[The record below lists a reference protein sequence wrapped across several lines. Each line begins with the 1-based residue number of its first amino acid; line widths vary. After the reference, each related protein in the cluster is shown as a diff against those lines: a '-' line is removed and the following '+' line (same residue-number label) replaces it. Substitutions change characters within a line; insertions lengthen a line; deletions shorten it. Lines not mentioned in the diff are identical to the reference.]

1 MLLISAAATANTR
14 PTCVSSS
21 AGDNTAPRLVVRA
34 LDARIAQLQVATDDA
49 RAALNSA
56 NLFVAAPAALVCDTC
71 QPLQHRRILQP
82 HDVDSNDVSN
92 ATSSTDCI
100 PLDSFLSL
108 SFAEATLVRSNLGG
122 QGGRCTVLG
131 VCDELQTAS
140 TPREIYFRNVGIEPN
155 TFHSIDLRITNHTE
169 VCTPTIVPGIECSSL
184 RLTTCVWRSVAAPA
198 SAVSRV
204 ERRDQRHQ
212 ATTRRHRYGLG
223 PIRCH
228 KLTRTAS
235 DHATAAV
242 PVLERAVHL
251 G

>member
-1 MLLISAAATANTR
+1 MLLISAATANTR

-21 AGDNTAPRLVVRA
+21 AGDNTPPRLVVRA
-34 LDARIAQLQVATDDA
+34 LDARIAQLQVATNDA

-92 ATSSTDCI
+92 VTSSTDCI
-100 PLDSFLSL
+100 PLGSFLSL

-169 VCTPTIVPGIECSSL
+169 VCTPTWYRMLEPAPHDLRVAVCGPCERSIARGAPRSTASSNH
-184 RLTTCVWRSVAAPA
+184 AP
-198 SAVSRV
+198 
-204 ERRDQRHQ
+204 
-212 ATTRRHRYGLG
+212 T
-223 PIRCH
+223 PIRA
-228 KLTRTAS
+228 RAYS
-235 DHATAAV
+235 V
-242 PVLERAVHL
+242 P
-251 G
+251 